1 MGRVERV
8 PQLPY
13 PTDVSTLERQGE
25 YIKQLY
31 HILQEHF
38 TAQPR
43 DFDIKLDDWLGTDD
57 NTDLNASTT
66 AHGLLPKLDNTATN
80 FLNGTGAW
88 SAPAGAVTTAFKTI
102 TGITNDVVADSTT
115 DTLTLGSADN
125 KLTIVGTTATDTIT
139 FTVDETNIDH
149 DNLTNTHN
157 LTTDIDHDALT
168 NFAAG
173 EHFTMLDEDAMGTNS
188 DTRAATQQS
197 IKAYVDGSI
206 IVHNYDTLVEGSH
219 TGDANMQ
226 TLVDIDPG
234 SGAFWGLFSSSDG
247 SDTELTVTID
257 GTAMA
262 MTNFLG
268 WEISG
273 YDNFTICAEYTTA
286 LKIEIKT
293 TSGAATVFWKILHN

>member
-88 SAPAGAVTTAFKTI
+88 SAPSGAVTTAFKTI

-188 DTRAATQQS
+188 NTQAATQQS

-219 TGDANMQ
+219 TGDTNLQ
-226 TLVDIDPG
+226 TLVNVASG
-234 SGAFWGLFSSSDG
+234 SGAFWGVFSGGDASDI
-247 SDTELTVTID
+247 ELTITID
-257 GTAMA
+257 GNAMA
-262 MTNFLG
+262 MTDFTG

-273 YDNFTICAEYTTA
+273 YDTLVFSAEYTTS
-286 LKIEIKT
+286 LVITMKT
-293 TSGAATVFWKILHN
+293 VDAADTIYWKILHN